1 MPSRRY
7 TLWRGSKMIVD
18 ANMYWVPE
26 SLFTSEEV
34 LARFVAE
41 VVHHNFQTA
50 KVIFFYNRL
59 LFF

>member
-1 MPSRRY
+1 
-7 TLWRGSKMIVD
+7 MIVD

-41 VVHHNFQTA
+41 APQDENTRVYLKEGDGVRQ
-50 KVIFFYNRL
+50 VIDRRFYR
-59 LFF
+59 